1 MRPFRLSIRSSE
13 LTDAFLYAGHIFLIA
28 GAEELFAVP
37 LTQILGQVIDRYPS
51 YKIPLTLALIRN
63 DWLEN
68 PQGSLFLSEKSVC
81 DTFNEH
87 WNTLSKKPPEH
98 ALDLKSDMRVGK
110 SFKTTIYDIK
120 PYAYNLFVGTGGG
133 LLQINL
139 NAEQYV
145 RVSSISAP
153 RKVFDTRTVN
163 LSAYSG
169 EVAISTGKNGLFHGT
184 LWTENGELKVFD
196 SLIEPVSFRTSW
208 MNTNVVN
215 YQSKKEFSYL
225 INRTKKE
232 IKRKYGYSNIDDDKR
247 KFRIVEFATR
257 KITSQDIVDEETD
270 THYILNSSSK
280 YFYIKRDKSIVV
292 SSFIKSPTGDYHLS
306 RIKTK
311 FDLPRLP
318 ESEPLEARIMRN
330 GVVIEYFDS
339 VYVFIDNELHQL
351 MDKPVYSVRTFAG
364 SLRHKRTICITHD
377 EGVELFCL

>member
-215 YQSKKEFSYL
+215 YQSKKDFSYL
-225 INRTKKE
+225 IHHTHKE
-232 IKRKYGYSNIDDDKR
+232 IK
-247 KFRIVEFATR
+247 
-257 KITSQDIVDEETD
+257 
-270 THYILNSSSK
+270 
-280 YFYIKRDKSIVV
+280 
-292 SSFIKSPTGDYHLS
+292 
-306 RIKTK
+306 
-311 FDLPRLP
+311 
-318 ESEPLEARIMRN
+318 
-330 GVVIEYFDS
+330 
-339 VYVFIDNELHQL
+339 
-351 MDKPVYSVRTFAG
+351 
-364 SLRHKRTICITHD
+364 
-377 EGVELFCL
+377 